1 MAAISG
7 RNGAVKWKTK
17 TLVSIDHWDCSVSA
31 DMLDVTAF
39 STAGVQWR
47 SFVPGLSGWSG
58 SLSGHYNIS
67 DTSGQKIMQASMLA
81 ATTGTIILYLSDT
94 GGENLSGSVYMT
106 NETATVDIADTEKV
120 VFSFQGN
127 GALAFATA

>member
-7 RNGAVKWKTK
+7 RNGAVKYKTK
-17 TLVSIDHWDCSVSA
+17 TLVSIDHWDCSIQG
-31 DMLDVTAF
+31 DMLDVTSF

-47 SFVPGLSGWSG
+47 SFVPGLSGWTG
-58 SLSGHYNIS
+58 SFSGHYNIS
-67 DTSGQKIMQASMLA
+67 DTSGQKVAQAAALA
-81 ATTGTIILYLSDT
+81 ATTGTLILYLSDT
-94 GGENLSGSVYMT
+94 GGENLSGSIYFT
-106 NETATVDIADTEKV
+106 NESVNVDIADTEKV